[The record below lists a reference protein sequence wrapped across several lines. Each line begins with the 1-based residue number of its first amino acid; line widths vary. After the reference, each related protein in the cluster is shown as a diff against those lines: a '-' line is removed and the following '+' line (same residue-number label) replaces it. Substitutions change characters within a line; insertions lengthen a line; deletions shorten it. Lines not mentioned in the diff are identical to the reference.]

1 MTTKLPLTAPSLIRS
16 SVTQPPKV
24 TDNNGEILQAIGQL
38 KKERQS
44 QAQLNHHARLCR
56 DECEQHS
63 AIAVHHSARAERFAK
78 EADRTARNM
87 PDPVAI
93 ILISI
98 GTSFVISLAVF
109 HLLIGQNHAPKSP
122 IPSIRTESTLPGG

>member
-1 MTTKLPLTAPSLIRS
+1 MTIKTIAVAPSLIRS
-16 SVTQPPKV
+16 SVTQTPKT
-24 TDNNGEILQAIGQL
+24 TDPHGEILQAIGQL
-38 KKERQS
+38 KRERQS

-63 AIAVHHSARAERFAK
+63 AIAIHHSARAERFAK

-87 PDPVAI
+87 PDPLAI

-98 GTSFVISLAVF
+98 GTSFLISLAVF
-109 HLLIGQNHAPKSP
+109 HLSGQNNAPKPP
-122 IPSIRTESTLPGG
+122 IQNIRTERPFAGG